1 MDDETK
7 GAEPVADTPP
17 EANVEAPEGKSSG
30 GADTSVVPMDIE
42 QVAHLKL
49 EQHLQG
55 RLGDGR
61 VRVVLVAE
69 GKDGSNFGTCLR
81 SVESQGLGDGYV
93 GSGTLHSLCSCGC
106 RCPVSCA
113 NWCCRGGL
121 SCGGSLRRQ
130 CVRAW
135 IRCVRA

>member
-7 GAEPVADTPP
+7 GADPVADTPP
-17 EANVEAPEGKSSG
+17 EAKVEAPEGKSSG

-93 GSGTLHSLCSCGC
+93 GSSTLCSCS
-106 RCPVSCA
+106 CPLPRVLRRY
-113 NWCCRGGL
+113 WCCRGCL
-121 SCGGSLRRQ
+121 SWWLPAASVRTCLEIRR
-130 CVRAW
+130 VRA
-135 IRCVRA
+135 